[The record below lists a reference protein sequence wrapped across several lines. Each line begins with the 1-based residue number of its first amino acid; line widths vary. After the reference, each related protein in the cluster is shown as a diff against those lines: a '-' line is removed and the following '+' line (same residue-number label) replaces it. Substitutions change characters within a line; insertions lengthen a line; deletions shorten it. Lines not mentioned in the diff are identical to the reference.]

1 MKPSPYIT
9 PPKTVRHRP
18 HPARQRSHDLAFCP
32 IISEASLVIRP
43 SASSAPARCNV
54 RQLRYVYLVVMDAF
68 YTFLADDGWAIAS
81 HIALSTLMALF
92 PFLIVLTSLAGFFGS
107 KELADQAAGLMLV
120 VWPKQVADS
129 LSGEIHDVLT
139 TTRGD
144 VLTIGAV
151 LAVYFASNG
160 VEALRVALNRA
171 YSVIEPRRWYWLRLE
186 SIGYTLIAAITALAM
201 AFLIVLGP
209 LFIEAARRHIPLIV
223 ESNEQLLSL
232 SRYGVTIT
240 ALIVALFIL
249 HAWLPAGRRGFLQIL
264 PGIVFTLVASL
275 VSGVVFGQYLAR
287 FANNYVTMYAGL
299 ASVII
304 ALVFLYFIAAIL
316 VYGGELNAAIIKSRL
331 PHGVSLQA
339 PQSLEP
345 FDSQALAERPQRRR
359 RPRPPPY

>member
-1 MKPSPYIT
+1 VKV
-9 PPKTVRHRP
+9 VR
-18 HPARQRSHDLAFCP
+18 
-32 IISEASLVIRP
+32 
-43 SASSAPARCNV
+43 
-54 RQLRYVYLVVMDAF
+54 YLYNVVMDAF

-92 PFLIVLTSLAGFFGS
+92 PFLIVLTSLAGFFFGS
-107 KELADQAAGLMLV
+107 RELADQAASLFLQT
-120 VWPKQVADS
+120 WPRQVADA
-129 LSGEIHDVLT
+129 LSSEVHDVLT

-144 VLTIGAV
+144 ILTIGAA

-186 SIGYTLIAAITALAM
+186 SIGYTLVAAITSLAM

-209 LFIEAARRHIPLIV
+209 LLLATAHRYIPLIV
-223 ESNEQLLSL
+223 ESNASLLDTA
-232 SRYGVTIT
+232 RYGITIT
-240 ALIVALFIL
+240 AMVIALFIL
-249 HAWLPAGRRGFLQIL
+249 HAWLPAGRRSFLQIL
-264 PGIVFTLVASL
+264 PGIVFTMLASL
-275 VSGVVFGQYLAR
+275 VSGIGFGMYLAR

-304 ALVFLYFIAAIL
+304 ALVFLYFIAAIF

-339 PQSLEP
+339 AQSLAHA
-345 FDSQALAERPQRRR
+345 DSQA
-359 RPRPPPY
+359 

>member
-1 MKPSPYIT
+1 MRQIRYIFH
-9 PPKTVRHRP
+9 V
-18 HPARQRSHDLAFCP
+18 C
-32 IISEASLVIRP
+32 I
-43 SASSAPARCNV
+43 
-54 RQLRYVYLVVMDAF
+54 DAF

-107 KELADQAAGLMLV
+107 KELADQAAGLLLQ

-144 VLTIGAV
+144 ILTIGAV

-171 YSVIEPRRWYWLRLE
+171 YAVLEPRRWYWLRLE
-186 SIGYTLIAAITALAM
+186 SIGYTLVAAVTSLAM

-209 LFIEAARRHIPLIV
+209 LILEAARRHIPLIV
-223 ESNEQLLSL
+223 ESNENLLNVA
-232 SRYGVTIT
+232 RYSVTVLALVL
-240 ALIVALFIL
+240 ALIVL

-264 PGIVFTLVASL
+264 PGIVFTIAASII
-275 VSGVVFGQYLAR
+275 SGTVFGEYLAR

-299 ASVII
+299 ASVVI
-304 ALVFLYFIAAIL
+304 ALVFLYFLAAIF

-331 PHGVSLQA
+331 PRGVTLQA
-339 PQSLEP
+339 AQSLKPSET
-345 FDSQALAERPQRRR
+345 QA
-359 RPRPPPY
+359 

>member
-1 MKPSPYIT
+1 M
-9 PPKTVRHRP
+9 
-18 HPARQRSHDLAFCP
+18 RQ
-32 IISEASLVIRP
+32 VK
-43 SASSAPARCNV
+43 
-54 RQLRYVYLVVMDAF
+54 YVYHVVMEAF

-107 KELADQAAGLMLV
+107 KELADQAVGLLLE
-120 VWPKQVADS
+120 VWPQQVADS

-144 VLTIGAV
+144 ILTIGAV

-186 SIGYTLIAAITALAM
+186 SIGYTLVAAFTALAM

-209 LFIEAARRHIPLIV
+209 LMLEAARRHIPFFV
-223 ESNEQLLSL
+223 ETNEHFLNVT
-232 SRYGVTIT
+232 RYTIT
-240 ALIVALFIL
+240 ISALIVALLIL

-264 PGIVFTLVASL
+264 PGIIFTMVASL
-275 VSGVVFGQYLAR
+275 VSGIVFGQYLAR

-304 ALVFLYFIAAIL
+304 ALVFLYFIAAIF

-339 PQSLEP
+339 AQSLAHAET
-345 FDSQALAERPQRRR
+345 QA
-359 RPRPPPY
+359 

>member
-1 MKPSPYIT
+1 
-9 PPKTVRHRP
+9 
-18 HPARQRSHDLAFCP
+18 
-32 IISEASLVIRP
+32 
-43 SASSAPARCNV
+43 V
-54 RQLRYVYLVVMDAF
+54 RQLRYVYLIVMDAF

-81 HIALSTLMALF
+81 HIALSSLMALF
-92 PFLIVLTSLAGFFGS
+92 PFLIVLTSLSGFFGS
-107 KELADQAAGLMLV
+107 KELADQAAGLLLQ

-144 VLTIGAV
+144 ILTIGAV

-171 YSVIEPRRWYWLRLE
+171 YSVVELRRWYWLRLE
-186 SIGYTLIAAITALAM
+186 SIGYTLVAAITSLAM

-209 LFIEAARRHIPLIV
+209 LIIEAVRRHIPLVV
-223 ESNEQLLSL
+223 ESNEQFLNV
-232 SRYGVTIT
+232 SRYGVTVA
-240 ALIVALFIL
+240 ALVIALFIL

-264 PGIVFTLVASL
+264 PGIIFTMVASL
-275 VSGVVFGQYLAR
+275 ISGIVFGQYLAR

-304 ALVFLYFIAAIL
+304 ALVFLYFIAAIF

-331 PHGVSLQA
+331 PHGVTLQA
-339 PQSLEP
+339 AQSLKP
-345 FDSQALAERPQRRR
+345 AETRA
-359 RPRPPPY
+359 

>member
-1 MKPSPYIT
+1 
-9 PPKTVRHRP
+9 
-18 HPARQRSHDLAFCP
+18 
-32 IISEASLVIRP
+32 
-43 SASSAPARCNV
+43 V
-54 RQLRYVYLVVMDAF
+54 RQIRYVFHVGMDAF

-92 PFLIVLTSLAGFFGS
+92 PFLIVITSLAGFFGS
-107 KELADQAAGLMLV
+107 KELADQAAALMLQI
-120 VWPKQVADS
+120 WPKQVADS

-171 YSVIEPRRWYWLRLE
+171 YAVIEPRRWYWLRLE
-186 SIGYTLIAAITALAM
+186 SIGYTLIAAFSSLAM
-201 AFLIVLGP
+201 AFMIVLGP
-209 LFIEAARRHIPLIV
+209 LILAAARRHIPLLV
-223 ESNEQLLSL
+223 DSNENFLSL
-232 SRYGVTIT
+232 ARYSIAFA

-249 HAWLPAGRRGFLQIL
+249 HLWLPAGRRGFLQIL
-264 PGIVFTLVASL
+264 PGIIFTLVASL
-275 VSGVVFGQYLAR
+275 VSGNVFGEYLAR

-304 ALVFLYFIAAIL
+304 ALVFLYFIAAIF
-316 VYGGELNAAIIKSRL
+316 VYGGELNAAIIRSQL

-339 PQSLEP
+339 AQSLKP
-345 FDSQALAERPQRRR
+345 ADSQA
-359 RPRPPPY
+359 

>member
-1 MKPSPYIT
+1 MKQ
-9 PPKTVRHRP
+9 V
-18 HPARQRSHDLAFCP
+18 
-32 IISEASLVIRP
+32 
-43 SASSAPARCNV
+43 
-54 RQLRYVYLVVMDAF
+54 RYVYLVVIDAF

-107 KELADQAAGLMLV
+107 KELADQAATMMLQ
-120 VWPKQVADS
+120 VWPKQVADTIS
-129 LSGEIHDVLT
+129 EEVHDVLT

-144 VLTIGAV
+144 VLTIGAL

-171 YSVIEPRRWYWLRLE
+171 YAVVEPRSWYWLRLE
-186 SIGYTLIAAITALAM
+186 SIGYTLVAAFTALAM

-209 LFIEAARRHIPLIV
+209 LIIEAARRHIPLIV
-223 ESNEQLLSL
+223 ESNETILNF
-232 SRYGVTIT
+232 SRYGISIT
-240 ALIVALFIL
+240 AMTVALFIL
-249 HAWLPAGRRGFLQIL
+249 HAWLPAGRRSFMQIL
-264 PGIVFTLVASL
+264 PGIAFTIIGSL
-275 VSGVVFGQYLAR
+275 ISGIVFGQYLAR

-304 ALVFLYFIAAIL
+304 ALVFLYFIATIF

-339 PQSLEP
+339 AQSLEP
-345 FDSQALAERPQRRR
+345 ADSQA
-359 RPRPPPY
+359 